1 MTDENLEMVGFYWS
15 HRIGLLLVSIA
26 FVTVVLELV
35 RRGHLKE
42 RYALL
47 WLAAAAGALLIGLF
61 PRTIVWLSG
70 ALGFQYLTVFY
81 VASFLFLL
89 LVVLAFTV
97 VISKLTERNRTLAQ
111 EVALLARR
119 IEVLEAKRDADGVH

>member
-1 MTDENLEMVGFYWS
+1 MPDESLELVGFYWS
-15 HRIGLLLVSIA
+15 HRIGLLCASVA
-26 FVTVVLELV
+26 FVLVVLELV

-47 WLAAAAGALLIGLF
+47 WLAAAAGGLVIGLF
-61 PRTIVWLSG
+61 PRTVVWVSG
-70 ALGFQYLTVFY
+70 AFGFQYLTVFY
-81 VASFLFLL
+81 VTSFLFLL

-97 VISKLTERNRTLAQ
+97 VISKLTERNRSLAQ

-119 IEVLEAKRDADGVH
+119 IEVLEGQNDGER